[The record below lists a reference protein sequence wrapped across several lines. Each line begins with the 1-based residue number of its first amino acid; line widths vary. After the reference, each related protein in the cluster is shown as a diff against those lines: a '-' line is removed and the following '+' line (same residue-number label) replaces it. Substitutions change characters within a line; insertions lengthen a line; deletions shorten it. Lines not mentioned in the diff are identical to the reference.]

1 MNEYHSDIVIRHI
14 NTKNKLRKITT
25 YRSIDCPL
33 RNKHTQINE
42 FVEAR
47 FIPSIFS
54 KGYVKKRSIYHN
66 ALSHMYNDYFLL
78 LDIKDFF
85 PHICH
90 VQLAEKLY
98 HELNLSKPNQISR
111 NECSQLVKLC
121 STGSR
126 GLPLGFITSPI
137 LSNVYLKEFD
147 GILYGKLKK
156 LGLNNIIYTRY
167 ADDLTISFRTERLI
181 IEPIKEEIMEIV
193 SSLLSRYGLQLNW
206 KKTRFYSLKKSN
218 HVKITGVNIIKL
230 DNGKR
235 KLTVGRQTKDE
246 VFWQAME
253 CFSDRDP
260 EKIAHVK
267 GLQSFILSIE
277 KKNYEDSFSEGMKEM
292 LHEKGYGSL
301 EELINSL

>member
-1 MNEYHSDIVIRHI
+1 MNEYQADIIIRYI
-14 NTKNKLRKITT
+14 RTKNKVRKITT
-25 YRSIDCPL
+25 YRSVDCQL
-33 RNKHTQINE
+33 RNKHTQIHD
-42 FVEAR
+42 FIEAR
-47 FIPSIFS
+47 FIPSVFS
-54 KGYVKKRSIYHN
+54 KGYVKNRSIYHN

-90 VQLAEKLY
+90 VQLTEKLY
-98 HELNLSKPNQISR
+98 HELNLSKPNQINR

-147 GILYGKLKK
+147 GIFYGKLKK

-167 ADDLTISFRTERLI
+167 ADDMTISFRTERLI

-218 HVKITGVNIIKL
+218 HVKITGVNIIEM

-277 KKNYEDSFSEGMKEM
+277 KKNYENSFSEGMKKM
-292 LHEKGYGSL
+292 LHEKGYNSL

>member
-1 MNEYHSDIVIRHI
+1 MNEYHSDIIIRHI
-14 NTKNKLRKITT
+14 RTKNKLRKITT
-25 YRSIDCPL
+25 YRSIDCQL
-33 RNKHTQINE
+33 RNKHIQIND
-42 FVEAR
+42 FIEAR
-47 FIPSIFS
+47 FIPSVFS
-54 KGYVKKRSIYHN
+54 KGYVKNRSIYHN

-98 HELNLSKPNQISR
+98 HELNLRKPNQIKR

-156 LGLNNIIYTRY
+156 LGLNSIIYTRY
-167 ADDLTISFRTERLI
+167 ADDLAISFRTERLI

>member
-1 MNEYHSDIVIRHI
+1 
-14 NTKNKLRKITT
+14 
-25 YRSIDCPL
+25 
-33 RNKHTQINE
+33 
-42 FVEAR
+42 
-47 FIPSIFS
+47 
-54 KGYVKKRSIYHN
+54 
-66 ALSHMYNDYFLL
+66 MYNDYFLL

-90 VQLAEKLY
+90 VQLTEKLY
-98 HELNLSKPNQISR
+98 HELNLSKPNQINR

-147 GILYGKLKK
+147 GIFYGKLKK

-167 ADDLTISFRTERLI
+167 ADDMTISFRTERLI

-218 HVKITGVNIIKL
+218 HVKITGVNIIEM

-277 KKNYEDSFSEGMKEM
+277 KKKYENSFSEGMKKM
-292 LHEKGYGSL
+292 LHEKGYNSL
-301 EELINSL
+301 EQTLVKFSTTLS

>member
-1 MNEYHSDIVIRHI
+1 M
-14 NTKNKLRKITT
+14 
-25 YRSIDCPL
+25 
-33 RNKHTQINE
+33 
-42 FVEAR
+42 
-47 FIPSIFS
+47 
-54 KGYVKKRSIYHN
+54 
-66 ALSHMYNDYFLL
+66 
-78 LDIKDFF
+78 
-85 PHICH
+85 
-90 VQLAEKLY
+90 
-98 HELNLSKPNQISR
+98 
-111 NECSQLVKLC
+111 VKLC

-167 ADDLTISFRTERLI
+167 ADDMTISFRTERLI

-235 KLTVGRQTKDE
+235 KLTVGRQTKVE

-277 KKNYEDSFSEGMKEM
+277 KKNYENSFSEGMKKM
-292 LHEKGYGSL
+292 LHEKGYNSL

>member
-1 MNEYHSDIVIRHI
+1 MNEYHSDIIIRHI
-14 NTKNKLRKITT
+14 RTKNKLRKITT
-25 YRSIDCPL
+25 YRSIDCQL
-33 RNKHTQINE
+33 RNKHIQIND
-42 FVEAR
+42 FIEAR
-47 FIPSIFS
+47 FIPSVFS
-54 KGYVKKRSIYHN
+54 KGYVKNRSIYHN

-98 HELNLSKPNQISR
+98 HELNLRKPNQIKR

-156 LGLNNIIYTRY
+156 LGLNSIIYTRY
-167 ADDLTISFRTERLI
+167 ADDLAISFRTERLI

-277 KKNYEDSFSEGMKEM
+277 KKNYEDSFSEGMKKI
-292 LHEKGYGSL
+292 LHEKGYDSL
-301 EELINSL
+301 KDLINSL

>member
-1 MNEYHSDIVIRHI
+1 MNEYQADIIIRYI
-14 NTKNKLRKITT
+14 RTKNKVRKITT
-25 YRSIDCPL
+25 YRSVDCQL
-33 RNKHTQINE
+33 RNKHTQIHD
-42 FVEAR
+42 FIEAR

-54 KGYVKKRSIYHN
+54 KGYVKNRSIYHN

-90 VQLAEKLY
+90 VQLTEKLY
-98 HELNLSKPNQISR
+98 HELNLSKPNQINR

-147 GILYGKLKK
+147 GIFYGKLKK

-167 ADDLTISFRTERLI
+167 ADDMTISFRTERLI

-218 HVKITGVNIIKL
+218 HVKITGVNIIEM

-277 KKNYEDSFSEGMKEM
+277 KKNYENSFSEGMKKM
-292 LHEKGYGSL
+292 LHEKGYNSL